1 MASTAITI
9 RVPESTHERLIKAV
23 GRAECTKTEWVLEAL
38 LWALEKDE
46 ERPVPKAIQQ
56 AMPRRVGTKMY
67 LPDGITHD
75 RQF

>member
-9 RVPESTHERLIKAV
+9 RVPEATHERLIKAV
-23 GRAECTKTEWVLEAL
+23 GRARCTKTEWVLEAL

-46 ERPVPKAIQQ
+46 EKPVPKAIAA
-56 AMPRRVGTKMY
+56 AMPRRVGNKMMM
-67 LPDGITHD
+67 PDGVVHN